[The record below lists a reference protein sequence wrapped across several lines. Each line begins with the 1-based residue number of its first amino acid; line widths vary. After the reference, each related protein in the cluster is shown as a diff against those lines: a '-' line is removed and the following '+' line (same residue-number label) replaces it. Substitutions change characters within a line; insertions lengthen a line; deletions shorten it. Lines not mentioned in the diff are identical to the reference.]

1 MGQKKKKLAKGRL
14 DKFYYM
20 AKEQGYRSRAA
31 FKLIQLN
38 KKYNFLGTAKA
49 CLDLCAAPGGW
60 MQVASKYMPVQSLIV
75 GVDLVPIRQVRNCIG
90 LTEDIT
96 TQKCR
101 TEIKKA
107 LKTWKVD
114 VCLHDG
120 APNMGTSWVQDAYQQ
135 AELTLH
141 ALKLATE
148 FLTTGGWFVTKVFR
162 GSDYNSLIWVFNKL
176 FKKVES
182 TKPPSSRNASAE
194 IFVVCQGFLNPKR
207 IDPKLLDPKFVFK
220 EIQEVKKVD
229 VLSEKKKVNRAGYE
243 DGVTV
248 LYKKGFISD
257 FVNSSEHLQDLA
269 NFNAF
274 EFDEAAKIFEQHE
287 LTTPEIKELVKDLK
301 VLNKNDFQKII
312 KWKKAMAAYK
322 EKLEN
327 PDDDDETDKPEEK
340 KELTAEEMEES
351 LQEEMKEYLA
361 LVEKKKRKEK
371 KKQNEL
377 KRKHQRK
384 IELTMHI
391 PGDKIEVSTDGDLYS
406 MKGKDEFDEDIVA
419 DHSDISSDE
428 FDSDDDDDSDDDN
441 GDSKLIDDDEY
452 LEQQLDEQY
461 KLYQQRIRK
470 KAAKLDDVKVK
481 KDKIGQDGYNEDDE
495 EFIEEQEESN
505 PLLVGNKRKEPD
517 AQAVSSLFFDNEL
530 FGGVE
535 YRNPGDSESEP
546 EQDDDD
552 QDDDDENNKPID
564 ISKLK
569 KQKPQ
574 AVAQPTKKQ
583 KTTNSAEFGKQKS
596 KYQKNPTLDNRDDQ
610 DDDGDDKGNG
620 VKGFEE
626 VPVQEEVEYESDSD
640 EDIDDK
646 IKTKALGEFLIRKK
660 SRQDLIDDS
669 FNKYAFNDTGLP
681 NWFTDDEN
689 RHNKAQTP
697 LTKEMVDEIR
707 RKIKEIDDRPIKKI
721 AEAKARKKYRLGKKM
736 DKTRDK
742 ASSIVDNPEMSNRE
756 KSKAIEKLYSGTDKK
771 NMKPKKIIMIAKKSK
786 TAGGG
791 TGKYK
796 IVDKRMK
803 KDLRAQKNKL
813 KTVGRSKDHSKKS
826 KPSGGK
832 NKK

>member
-243 DGVTV
+243 DGATV

-257 FVNSSEHLQDLA
+257 FIESSEHLRDLA

-274 EFDEAAKIFEQHE
+274 EFDEAAKIFEHHE
-287 LTTPEIKELVKDLK
+287 LTTPEIKELIKDLK

-327 PDDDDETDKPEEK
+327 PDTDSNEDQSQEK
-340 KELTAEEMEES
+340 KELTPEEMEES
-351 LQEEMKEYLA
+351 LQEEMKEYLS

-391 PGDKIEVSTDGDLYS
+391 PGDKIEESTDGDLYS
-406 MKGKDEFDEDIVA
+406 MKGKDEFTDNIVA

-428 FDSDDDDDSDDDN
+428 FDSDDDSDDDDD
-441 GDSKLIDDDEY
+441 GDSKLIDDDEF

-461 KLYQQRIRK
+461 KLYQQRLKK
-470 KAAKLDDVKVK
+470 KAATLDSVKVK
-481 KDKIGQDGYNEDDE
+481 KDKINQDGYNEDDE
-495 EFIEEQEESN
+495 EFVEQEEESN

-517 AQAVSSLFFDNEL
+517 AQAVSSLFFDNDL

-535 YRNPGDSESEP
+535 YRNPDDSESEQEQEQ

-552 QDDDDENNKPID
+552 EDNKPID
-564 ISKLK
+564 VSKLK
-569 KQKPQ
+569 VQKPQ
-574 AVAQPTKKQ
+574 PTAQPATKKQ
-583 KTTNSAEFGKQKS
+583 KTTTGEFGKQKS
-596 KYQKNPTLDNRDDQ
+596 KYQKNPGSLEQEDEDS
-610 DDDGDDKGNG
+610 DKENTT
-620 VKGFEE
+620 KGFEE
-626 VPVQEEVEYESDSD
+626 VPIQEEVEYSSDSD
-640 EDIDDK
+640 EEIDDK
-646 IKTKALGEFLIRKK
+646 IKTKALGGFLLRKK

-681 NWFTDDEN
+681 SWFADDEN

-697 LTKEMVDEIR
+697 LTKEMVEEIR

-736 DKTRDK
+736 EKTRDK

-803 KDLRAQKNKL
+803 KDLRAQKNKA
-813 KTVGRSKDHSKKS
+813 KTQGRSKDAKKS
-826 KPSGGK
+826 KPKSGGK
-832 NKK
+832 K

>member
-243 DGVTV
+243 DGATV

-257 FVNSSEHLQDLA
+257 FVNSNEHLQDLA

-322 EKLEN
+322 EKLDN
-327 PDDDDETDKPEEK
+327 PDEDEDAEKPEEK
-340 KELTAEEMEES
+340 KELTAEEMEEN

-391 PGDKIEVSTDGDLYS
+391 PGDKIEETTDGDLYS
-406 MKGKDEFDEDIVA
+406 MKGKEEFDENIVA

-428 FDSDDDDDSDDDN
+428 FDSDDDDDSDDD

-452 LEQQLDEQY
+452 LEQQLEEQY

-470 KAAKLDDVKVK
+470 KASKLDDVKVK

-495 EFIEEQEESN
+495 EFVEEQEESN

-546 EQDDDD
+546 EQDNNDE
-552 QDDDDENNKPID
+552 DDEDNKPID

-574 AVAQPTKKQ
+574 VQPVAKKQ
-583 KTTNSAEFGKQKS
+583 KTTNSGEFGKQKS
-596 KYQKNPTLDNRDDQ
+596 KYQKNPSLDDRDDQ
-610 DDDGDDKGNG
+610 DDEDKENTI
-620 VKGFEE
+620 KGFEE
-626 VPVQEEVEYESDSD
+626 VPVQEEVEYSSDSD

-646 IKTKALGEFLIRKK
+646 IKTKALGEFLLRKK

-736 DKTRDK
+736 EKTRDK

-813 KTVGRSKDHSKKS
+813 KTVGRSKDSSKKS
-826 KPSGGK
+826 KSGGGSK

>member
-257 FVNSSEHLQDLA
+257 FVNSNEHLQDLA

-322 EKLEN
+322 EKLDN
-327 PDDDDETDKPEEK
+327 PDEEETEKPEEK
-340 KELTAEEMEES
+340 KELTAEEMEEN

-371 KKQNEL
+371 KRQNEL

-391 PGDKIEVSTDGDLYS
+391 PGDKIEETTDGDLYS

-428 FDSDDDDDSDDDN
+428 FDSDDSDDDDDDDNN

-495 EFIEEQEESN
+495 EFVEEQEESN

-546 EQDDDD
+546 EQDGDDD
-552 QDDDDENNKPID
+552 QDDENNKPID

-574 AVAQPTKKQ
+574 AAQPITKKQ

-596 KYQKNPTLDNRDDQ
+596 KYQKNPTLDDKDDQ
-610 DDDGDDKGNG
+610 DDDDDKGNSI
-620 VKGFEE
+620 KGFEE

-736 DKTRDK
+736 EKTRDK

-813 KTVGRSKDHSKKS
+813 KTVGRSKDSSKKS

>member
-229 VLSEKKKVNRAGYE
+229 VLSEKKRVNREGYE
-243 DGVTV
+243 DGAT
-248 LYKKGFISD
+248 LLFKKMFVSD
-257 FVNSSEHLQDLA
+257 FINSSEHLKDLA

-287 LTTPEIKELVKDLK
+287 LTTSEIKELLKDLK

-312 KWKKAMAAYK
+312 KWKKAMATYK

-327 PDDDDETDKPEEK
+327 PEEESAEQPQEK
-340 KELTAEEMEES
+340 KELTTEEMEEN

-391 PGDKIEVSTDGDLYS
+391 PGDKIEESNDGDLYS
-406 MKGKDEFDEDIVA
+406 MKGKEEFDDNIVA

-428 FDSDDDDDSDDDN
+428 FDSDDDSDDDDD
-441 GDSKLIDDDEY
+441 DSKLINDDEY

-470 KAAKLDDVKVK
+470 KAAKLDDVKVRK
-481 KDKIGQDGYNEDDE
+481 SKINEDGYNEDDE
-495 EFIEEQEESN
+495 EFVEQEEESN

-517 AQAVSSLFFDNEL
+517 AQAVSSLFFDNDL

-535 YRNPGDSESEP
+535 YRNPDDPESESEP
-546 EQDDDD
+546 EQ
-552 QDDDDENNKPID
+552 ENEEDNKPID

-569 KQKPQ
+569 KQKSPQ
-574 AVAQPTKKQ
+574 QTQPTKKQ
-583 KTTNSAEFGKQKS
+583 KTTNSGEFGKQKS
-596 KYQKNPTLDNRDDQ
+596 KYQKNPTLDQEDDE
-610 DDDGDDKGNG
+610 DSDKENTI
-620 VKGFEE
+620 KGFEE
-626 VPVQEEVEYESDSD
+626 VPVQEEVEYSSDSD

-681 NWFTDDEN
+681 SWFTDDEN
-689 RHNKAQTP
+689 RHNKPQTP
-697 LTKEMVDEIR
+697 LTKEMVEEIR

-721 AEAKARKKYRLGKKM
+721 AEAKARKKYRLSKKM
-736 DKTRDK
+736 EKTRDK

-796 IVDKRMK
+796 IVDKRLK

-813 KTVGRSKDHSKKS
+813 KTVGRSKDAKKP
-826 KPSGGK
+826 KSGGK